1 VIGAIDTEDKE
12 KLENGVEKA
21 ADAVCAILE
30 HGIDFAMNKFREY
43 YAICAITYLSTSVIG
58 CILGFF
64 IEFTKLMLIVLII
77 ELKDGILTEKYID
90 SKYKKRLE
98 GNIYIGKVQN
108 IIPGLQAAFVNVGEN
123 RNAFIHLKDVL
134 IKRDV
139 VKENSYD
146 FSECDIRDVL
156 KVGDPIIVE
165 IKRDSYNKKGARAS
179 THINLPGR
187 YLVLLPNATFVTVSQ
202 KIEDSAERERLVDI
216 VKSIIPENMGAI
228 IRTSAVGKEKE
239 ELEQDLKGLLAK
251 WEEIIS
257 VEFNASDFPKLI
269 YKANEILDKLLVDVM
284 DKGLQKIVVNSKE
297 AQKKILDK
305 LNMWNKS
312 DIEVILDNRK
322 LSEYYDLSKQIEVSE
337 NRKIWLKS
345 GGFITIDKTE
355 ALTAIDVNSA
365 KFIGNDSL
373 EDTALAINKESAIEI
388 AKQIRLRD
396 IGGIIV
402 IDFIDLKNDENK
414 RELMNIFKQELK
426 KERTKIQIEGF
437 TKLNLLELTRKHI
450 CSE

>member
-1 VIGAIDTEDKE
+1 MKE
-12 KLENGVEKA
+12 
-21 ADAVCAILE
+21 
-30 HGIDFAMNKFREY
+30 
-43 YAICAITYLSTSVIG
+43 
-58 CILGFF
+58 
-64 IEFTKLMLIVLII
+64 LII
-77 ELKDGILTEKYID
+77 NIEEDVQKIFLLEYGILTEKYID

-297 AQKKILDK
+297 VQKKILDK

>member
-1 VIGAIDTEDKE
+1 MKE
-12 KLENGVEKA
+12 
-21 ADAVCAILE
+21 
-30 HGIDFAMNKFREY
+30 
-43 YAICAITYLSTSVIG
+43 
-58 CILGFF
+58 
-64 IEFTKLMLIVLII
+64 LII
-77 ELKDGILTEKYID
+77 NIEEDVQKIFLLEDGILTEKYID

-297 AQKKILDK
+297 VQKKILDK

-396 IGGIIV
+396 IGGII
-402 IDFIDLKNDENK
+402 DFIDLKNDENK